1 MVLQMGTIH
10 VLPFRI
16 AIIVIGLDFHGFLC
30 LTLSSHYHTIACDS
44 YKQSLEQTTIL
55 RWVSKTRTLD
65 LDHFNP
71 APSLPF
77 QAQNL
82 ELFCLV
88 RSGLIMI
95 QHYRGSG
102 LIGCRRSGW
111 LMLIFF
117 SFSLTSAFDICTW
130 PACVLDVGDFSFAGY
145 ASTLAWLHLTTHW
158 ARLILFCCSWDFAG
172 DPISTLSKW
181 FGARQSGH
189 SGDCNGLWGGV

>member
-1 MVLQMGTIH
+1 MLQMSTIH

-30 LTLSSHYHTIACDS
+30 LTLSSHYHTITCDS
-44 YKQSLEQTTIL
+44 YKRPLEQTTIL

-88 RSGLIMI
+88 RSGLMMI

-117 SFSLTSAFDICTW
+117 SFSLTSAFDIRTR
-130 PACVLDVGDFSFAGY
+130 PACVLDVGDFFIR
-145 ASTLAWLHLTTHW
+145 WLCLDSCII
-158 ARLILFCCSWDFAG
+158 ACNNS
-172 DPISTLSKW
+172 LSKVTS
-181 FGARQSGH
+181 FLLLLGFCR
-189 SGDCNGLWGGV
+189 

>member
-1 MVLQMGTIH
+1 MVLQMSRIH

-30 LTLSSHYHTIACDS
+30 LTLSSHYHTITCDS
-44 YKQSLEQTTIL
+44 YKRSFEQTTIL

-88 RSGLIMI
+88 RSGLMMI
-95 QHYRGSG
+95 QHYRVQDSEGVEEVG
-102 LIGCRRSGW
+102 GW
-111 LMLIFF
+111 CWSFFLSHWLLPLIF
-117 SFSLTSAFDICTW
+117 I
-130 PACVLDVGDFSFAGY
+130 LDLHVYWMLGDFFIRWLCLDSCIV
-145 ASTLAWLHLTTHW
+145 ASNN
-158 ARLILFCCSWDFAG
+158 S
-172 DPISTLSKW
+172 LSKVNSFLLLLGFCRW
-181 FGARQSGH
+181 PHQHTFKMI
-189 SGDCNGLWGGV
+189 WG